1 MFPELNHPMCDG
13 ALRIAQKFPGLDRAQ
28 SQEDEQDAVQAVTVA
43 RFFRAV
49 EFVADDF
56 NVVFHV

>member
-1 MFPELNHPMCDG
+1 
-13 ALRIAQKFPGLDRAQ
+13 
-28 SQEDEQDAVQAVTVA
+28 VQAVTVA